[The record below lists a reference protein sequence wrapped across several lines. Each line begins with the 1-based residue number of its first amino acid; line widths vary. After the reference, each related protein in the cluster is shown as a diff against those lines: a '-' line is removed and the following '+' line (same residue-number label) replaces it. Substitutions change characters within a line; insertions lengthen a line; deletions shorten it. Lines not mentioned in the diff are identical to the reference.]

1 MVAGHQHK
9 NTERNG
15 LYHTLS
21 ENSWVFEGDEKWR
34 CVYMRTVIKG
44 GLTVGWGRRREK

>member
-9 NTERNG
+9 NTERND
-15 LYHTLS
+15 LHHTLS
-21 ENSWVFEGDEKWR
+21 ENSWGFEEGEKWR
-34 CVYMRTVIKG
+34 CVLYENSHKG

>member
-1 MVAGHQHK
+1 MAAGHQHK

-21 ENSWVFEGDEKWR
+21 ENSWVLEEGEKWR
-34 CVYMRTVIKG
+34 YVLCENSHKE